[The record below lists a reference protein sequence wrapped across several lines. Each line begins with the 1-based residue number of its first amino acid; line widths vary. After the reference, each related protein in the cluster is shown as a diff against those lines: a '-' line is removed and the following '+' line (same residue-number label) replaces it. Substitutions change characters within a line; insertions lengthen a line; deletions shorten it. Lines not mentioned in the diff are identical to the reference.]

1 VFVWISLTLLALDSD
16 KEYLC
21 HNFNDIMLHSTNVQ
35 MINNKNNNKSMITIR
50 KVSVLVWCA
59 FLLLFLTTDRCAS
72 GFSSSSLPRLN
83 GISGWRDANYRIDNN
98 DDLVLLSDIAST
110 AISTKRKLPTL
121 LSHQVT
127 LQGEKKYFQ
136 FHSRDELRIFQQAID
151 CNHGIFG
158 LGFIIR
164 EEDGDDVMMNTMQLM
179 EITEYNMN
187 LGVDF
192 GIFCTAQT
200 VGRASVRTILDKN
213 DPDTTTSPDIESSST
228 ENRSVTVV
236 CECEEQFDDH
246 ETYYTLEDAN
256 KMARDVV
263 DLIGNVSAIEQGVS
277 LRSLTNDDDNGV
289 DYDNDNNDDDND
301 DEDDDCEESE
311 ETRQG
316 RFHQAYRAA
325 IDSDSQGYIYDSSS
339 REGKPLLS
347 WKQMN
352 AISWAAFS
360 SHSNLAIDETYRLHA
375 MDMGTITNRLKLA
388 TYWLSDVLLDAEE
401 TSQLI

>member
-1 VFVWISLTLLALDSD
+1 
-16 KEYLC
+16 
-21 HNFNDIMLHSTNVQ
+21 
-35 MINNKNNNKSMITIR
+35 
-50 KVSVLVWCA
+50 
-59 FLLLFLTTDRCAS
+59 
-72 GFSSSSLPRLN
+72 
-83 GISGWRDANYRIDNN
+83 
-98 DDLVLLSDIAST
+98 
-110 AISTKRKLPTL
+110 
-121 LSHQVT
+121 

-263 DLIGNVSAIEQGVS
+263 DLIGNVSDIEQGVS

-360 SHSNLAIDETYRLHA
+360 SHSTLAIDETYRLHA

>member
-1 VFVWISLTLLALDSD
+1 MT
-16 KEYLC
+16 
-21 HNFNDIMLHSTNVQ
+21 
-35 MINNKNNNKSMITIR
+35 TIK
-50 KVSVLVWCA
+50 KVLGLVWCT
-59 FLLLFLTTDRCAS
+59 FLFLITDRCAS
-72 GFSSSSLPRLN
+72 GFSGLSNFNTGKSTRSLSTVASTSPLTRLN
-83 GISGWRDANYRIDNN
+83 GISGWRDADYLIANN
-98 DDLVLLSDIAST
+98 DDLVQYSDNVST
-110 AISTKRKLPTL
+110 TISTTRQIHTIIVP
-121 LSHQVT
+121 SDQVT

-136 FHSRDELRIFQQAID
+136 FHSRDELRLFQQAID

-164 EEDGDDVMMNTMQLM
+164 EEDGDDVMMNTIQLM

-200 VGRASVRTILDKN
+200 VGRASVRTILDKE
-213 DPDTTTSPDIESSST
+213 DDHDTTTTFPDDESSST
-228 ENRSVTVV
+228 ENRSLTVT
-236 CECEEQFDDH
+236 CECEEQFDDQ
-246 ETYYTLEDAN
+246 ETYYSLEDAN

-263 DLIGNVSAIEQGVS
+263 DLIGNVSDIEQSVS
-277 LRSLTNDDDNGV
+277 LKSLTNNYDSGNDDD
-289 DYDNDNNDDDND
+289 DDDDDDDDND
-301 DEDDDCEESE
+301 EECE

-339 REGKPLLS
+339 GEEKPLLS

-360 SHSNLAIDETYRLHA
+360 SHSTLAIDETYRLHA
-375 MDMGTITNRLKLA
+375 MDMGTITSRLKLA
-388 TYWLSDVLLDAEE
+388 SYWHADVILDAEE
-401 TSQLI
+401 TSKLI

>member
-1 VFVWISLTLLALDSD
+1 
-16 KEYLC
+16 
-21 HNFNDIMLHSTNVQ
+21 MP
-35 MINNKNNNKSMITIR
+35 TIR
-50 KVSVLVWCA
+50 KVSVLVWCT
-59 FLLLFLTTDRCAS
+59 FLFLIADRCAS
-72 GFSSSSLPRLN
+72 GFSCLPNFNTGKSTCSLSTVASTSSLTRLN
-83 GISGWRDANYRIDNN
+83 GISGWRDADYRIDKN
-98 DDLVLLSDIAST
+98 DDLVLFSDNAST
-110 AISTKRKLPTL
+110 TISTTRRLHTIIVP
-121 LSHQVT
+121 SDQVT

-136 FHSRDELRIFQQAID
+136 FHSRDELRLFQQAID

-200 VGRASVRTILDKN
+200 VGRASARTILDEE
-213 DPDTTTSPDIESSST
+213 DDRDTTTTFPDDKSSST
-228 ENRSVTVV
+228 ENRSVTVT
-236 CECEEQFDDH
+236 CECDEQFDDH
-246 ETYYTLEDAN
+246 ETYYSLDAAN

-263 DLIGNVSAIEQGVS
+263 DLIGNVSDIEQGVS
-277 LRSLTNDDDNGV
+277 LRSLTND
-289 DYDNDNNDDDND
+289 YDSGNDDDD
-301 DEDDDCEESE
+301 DDDDDDDCEESE

-325 IDSDSQGYIYDSSS
+325 FDSDSQGYIYDSSYG
-339 REGKPLLS
+339 EEELLLS

-360 SHSNLAIDETYRLHA
+360 SHSTLAIDETYRLHA
-375 MDMGTITNRLKLA
+375 MDMGTITSRLKLA
-388 TYWLSDVLLDAEE
+388 SYWLADVLLDTQE
-401 TSQLI
+401 TSKLI